1 VPRLRRSDCSK
12 PGITRRG
19 RGRGFEY
26 RREDGRR
33 VRDRGELDRI
43 RSLAIPPA
51 WTDVWI
57 CSDPFGH
64 LQATGTDSAGRRQYL
79 YHDSWRTLRDRE
91 KFDRMLD
98 FAAALGPA
106 RAHTDR
112 SLARRDLD
120 RERVLACAVRLLD
133 RGFFRIGS
141 EAYAEDNNT
150 FGLATMLRAHVT
162 LKDDY
167 VVTFDYPAKGGE
179 RRVQSVVDPDA
190 FEVVAAL
197 KRRRAGSGE
206 LLAYR
211 NGRHWVDVTST
222 DINDYIHELTDGPY
236 TAKDF
241 RTWNATVLAASSL
254 ALLGREAE
262 TGSARKRVVLLAIK
276 EVARYLG
283 NTPAVARSSYIDP
296 RVVDRFRGG
305 ETILGT
311 LEKLPLDLP
320 DAERQRRVETAVLDL
335 LAA

>member
-1 VPRLRRSDCSK
+1 
-12 PGITRRG
+12 
-19 RGRGFEY
+19 
-26 RREDGRR
+26 
-33 VRDRGELDRI
+33 
-43 RSLAIPPA
+43 
-51 WTDVWI
+51 
-57 CSDPFGH
+57 
-64 LQATGTDSAGRRQYL
+64 
-79 YHDSWRTLRDRE
+79 
-91 KFDRMLD
+91 MLD

-112 SLARRDLD
+112 SLARGDLD

-141 EAYAEDNNT
+141 EEYAEDNNT
-150 FGLATMLRAHVT
+150 FGLATMLREHVT

-190 FEVVAAL
+190 FEVVAGL

-222 DINDYIHELTDGPY
+222 DINDYIQELTGGPY

-254 ALLGREAE
+254 ALLGREAQS
-262 TGSARKRVVLLAIK
+262 GSSQKRVVLLAIK

-296 RVVDRFRGG
+296 RVVDRFMGG

-320 DAERQRRVETAVLDL
+320 YTERQRRVEKAVLDL